1 MNEYFCM
8 TKHIDLRMERH
19 AVWFEKVNAKEN
31 HAYFYLNN
39 ENLNW
44 KPKCEKY
51 VANIQVNFCVYE
63 YCILLPSKGFLK
75 LNWKYNFKL

>member
-8 TKHIDLRMERH
+8 TKHIDLRTERH

-31 HAYFYLNN
+31 HAYFYLNS

-51 VANIQVNFCVYE
+51 VANIQVIFVFMNIIFCF
-63 YCILLPSKGFLK
+63 LLKDF
-75 LNWKYNFKL
+75 